1 MNKIDFILES
11 RYVPPGREEMICM
24 SGGLVLIVA
33 EAVLANRGIVLG
45 IISWSVQLQSD
56 SGEIRI

>member
-24 SGGLVLIVA
+24 SGASVLIIA
-33 EAVLANRGIVLG
+33 KSVLANLGIVFG
-45 IISWSVQLQSD
+45 PWHGVFSCS
-56 SGEIRI
+56 